1 VDAAV
6 STLEL
11 RDAVSEIDRLLDEL
25 ESYAEKSPWYLPGKI
40 VIKDEEFF
48 KITQRIRELMP
59 AELAESRKVLEK
71 RDLIMKNAQEE
82 HKRIID
88 TAGKR
93 LEDMTRQDQVVIAAQ
108 SYAERLVEK
117 ARLEAHGVK
126 RDALTYTAELLADME
141 KQFQA
146 TLVTLEKGRIYL
158 EQEINASVVSA
169 EEPAVEAENS
179 SVQAAG

>member
-1 VDAAV
+1 M

-25 ESYAEKSPWYLPGKI
+25 ESFAEKSPWYLPNKI

-59 AELAESRKVLEK
+59 AELAEARKVLEK

-82 HKRIID
+82 HKRIIE
-88 TAGKR
+88 TAEKR
-93 LEDMTRQDQVVIAAQ
+93 LEDMTREDQVVVAAQ
-108 SYAERLVEK
+108 SFAERLLDK
-117 ARLEAHGVK
+117 AKLEAHGVK
-126 RDALTYTAELLADME
+126 REALVYTAELLADME

-158 EQEINASVVSA
+158 EQEINASIAANQGAA
-169 EEPAVEAENS
+169 E
-179 SVQAAG
+179 AAGDDSPTSG